1 MTFPPAAAV
10 ITVRKFFGTRPVFTI
25 ALILSPRLWR
35 FFKTL
40 PSPAIGGLAPA
51 LRISA
56 GRRASACRR
65 WGKISRAGA
74 GALYD
79 FWPKKS
85 YKVLII
91 INYFA
96 LQQTLAQWQF
106 VARGERLASVPLGVK
121 HSSDEE
127 NASQRLE
134 I

>member
-10 ITVRKFFGTRPVFTI
+10 ITVRKFFGTRAVSAI
-25 ALILSPRLWR
+25 ALILSPPFVAIFQNLT
-35 FFKTL
+35 K
-40 PSPAIGGLAPA
+40 PAICGLASA

-74 GALYD
+74 SALYD

-106 VARGERLASVPLGVK
+106 VARGERLASVPIGVK
-121 HSSDEE
+121 HSPMRTMRRRD
-127 NASQRLE
+127 
-134 I
+134 

>member
-40 PSPAIGGLAPA
+40 PSPAIGVLAPA

-74 GALYD
+74 VALYD
-79 FWPKKS
+79 LSLIHISEPTRLGMIS
-85 YKVLII
+85 YAVFCLK
-91 INYFA
+91 
-96 LQQTLAQWQF
+96 
-106 VARGERLASVPLGVK
+106 
-121 HSSDEE
+121 
-127 NASQRLE
+127 
-134 I
+134 